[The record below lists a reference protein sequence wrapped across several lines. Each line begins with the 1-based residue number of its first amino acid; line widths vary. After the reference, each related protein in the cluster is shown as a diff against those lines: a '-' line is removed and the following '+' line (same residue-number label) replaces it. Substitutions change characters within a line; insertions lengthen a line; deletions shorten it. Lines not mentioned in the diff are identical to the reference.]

1 MPMQIEQAIRY
12 QLRPSE
18 AGEFAL
24 HASIVHLAGVIA
36 DHEDLAPTRRQEVL
50 PFDPH
55 AITAT
60 QFVPA
65 SLPELLTEAQTQ
77 LHDALTLIYPHALA
91 A

>member
-1 MPMQIEQAIRY
+1 
-12 QLRPSE
+12 
-18 AGEFAL
+18 
-24 HASIVHLAGVIA
+24 LAGVIA

-55 AITAT
+55 AITTT

-65 SLPELLTEAQTQ
+65 SLPELLTETQTQ